1 MLFSTRY
8 ADYDAFAWFYDRYWG
23 STFLTQYYDVV
34 TRTALSQIDKG
45 CNVLDLCCG
54 SGQLAARLGETG
66 YRVSGIDGSA
76 ELLKRAHE
84 HAPQVEFT
92 ASDARTFTIIEKFD
106 LVLSTFDSINHV
118 MDLAQLGNVFNN
130 VYSSLRKDGL
140 FFFDVSTEEGY
151 RGRWRGSSSIV
162 EQDHVIA
169 SSSSY
174 DAETK
179 EAVQRHTTFVL
190 DKKWKRLD
198 IAIVQRSYSK
208 DEITTRLT
216 KSLFRNIK
224 TFDAQ
229 RDLGKQEVGRLF
241 FLCSK

>member
-8 ADYDAFAWFYDRYWG
+8 ADYDTFAWFYDRYWG
-23 STFLTQYYDVV
+23 STFVTQYYDVV
-34 TRTALSQIDKG
+34 ERAVLSQVDKG

-54 SGQLAARLGETG
+54 SGQLAARLSEAG

-76 ELLKRAHE
+76 ELLKRARE
-84 HAPQVEFT
+84 RAPQAEFT

-106 LVLSTFDSINHV
+106 IVLSTFDSINHV
-118 MDLAQLGNVFNN
+118 MDLAQLGTVFNN

-140 FFFDVSTEEGY
+140 FLFDVSSEEGF
-151 RGRWRGSSSIV
+151 RARWRGSSSIV
-162 EQDHVIA
+162 EQDHVVA
-169 SSSSY
+169 SSSIY
-174 DAETK
+174 DVEAK

-198 IAIVQRSYSK
+198 AAIVERCYGK
-208 DEITTRLT
+208 DEIATRLT
-216 KSLFRNIK
+216 KSLFRDIK

-229 RDLGKQEVGRLF
+229 RDFGKQEIGRLF
-241 FLCSK
+241 FLCTK

>member
-8 ADYDAFAWFYDRYWG
+8 SDYDAFAWFYDRYWG
-23 STFLTQYYDVV
+23 STFATQYYDIVE
-34 TRTALSQIDKG
+34 RAALSQVDKG

-54 SGQLAARLGETG
+54 SGQLAARISESG

-76 ELLKRAHE
+76 ELLKYARAR
-84 HAPQVEFT
+84 APQADFT

-118 MDLAQLGNVFNN
+118 MDVAQLGNVFNN

-140 FFFDVSTEEGY
+140 FFFDISTEEGY
-151 RGRWRGSSSIV
+151 RARWRGSSSIV
-162 EQDHVIA
+162 EQNHVVA
-169 SSSSY
+169 SCASF

-179 EAVQRHTTFVL
+179 EAVQNLTAFVL
-190 DKKWKRLD
+190 DKKWKRFD
-198 IAIVQRSYSK
+198 VAIVERCYSK

-229 RDLGKQEVGRLF
+229 RDFSKPEIGRLF
-241 FLCSK
+241 FLCAK